1 MPRHGQRHFLPDNAR
16 AVVLYPDQPLT
27 AVVKTDINHVRSGVQ
42 AVFHQFLDDAGRAF
56 YDLSRGNLI
65 TQLRRQET
73 NMTRRRIHS
82 GSVAAGTTP
91 RKSGIRPYGKRHP
104 LPRHRRLRREPEKGA
119 IEVPLLPEV
128 RPFDVDLLYVECSRC
143 GAPVMWEGDRTAR
156 LLEAAGI
163 DPLELDASCLLM
175 TDACPLC
182 GGKGAYTV
190 QIYRI
195 GRSPEKLLPPFYG
208 NA

>member
-1 MPRHGQRHFLPDNAR
+1 
-16 AVVLYPDQPLT
+16 
-27 AVVKTDINHVRSGVQ
+27 
-42 AVFHQFLDDAGRAF
+42 
-56 YDLSRGNLI
+56 
-65 TQLRRQET
+65 
-73 NMTRRRIHS
+73 MTRRRIHG

-91 RKSGIRPYGKRHP
+91 RKRGLRPYGRRHP
-104 LPRHRRLRREPEKGA
+104 LRRRHRTRQWPGKGA
-119 IEVPLLPEV
+119 ILIPLLPAV
-128 RPFDVDLLYVECSRC
+128 RPFDVDLLYVECGRC
-143 GAPVMWEGDRTAR
+143 GAPVMWEGKRTAK
-156 LLEAAGI
+156 LLKAAGI

-182 GGKGAYTV
+182 GGKSSYTV